1 MGEFVQCRFDRVYI
15 KNQRFRPI
23 FNTDAFG
30 ISQHAHAIICCRART
45 RDYVDP
51 GELYADPD
59 LEIAMAVPYLQL
71 RFRL

>member
-1 MGEFVQCRFDRVYI
+1 MGEFLQRRFVVRHVKD
-15 KNQRFRPI
+15 QRFRPI

-30 ISQHAHAIICCRART
+30 ISQHAHAIICCRARA

-59 LEIAMAVPYLQL
+59 LEIAMAVAYLQL